1 MAKKKKYKKPLIIK
15 LKEDMGRIVSEIM
28 MIKNHVRDALQPQM
42 QSFMAIF
49 EKYLEYKNET
59 EDFLQFM
66 ERKTENLKKSKEV
79 TYKAPKKRPQKQTKR
94 SGTPKT
100 GSKSS

>member
-15 LKEDMGRIVSEIM
+15 LKEDMGHVVSEIM
-28 MIKNHVRDALQPQM
+28 MIKNHIRDALQPQM

-66 ERKTENLKKSKEV
+66 ERETENVEKSKEV
-79 TYKAPKKRPQKQTKR
+79 TYEKPKKRPQKQAKR

-100 GSKSS
+100 SSKTG

>member
-28 MIKNHVRDALQPQM
+28 MIKNHIRDALQPQM

-59 EDFLQFM
+59 EEFLQFM
-66 ERKTENLKKSKEV
+66 EREASNAEKNKEV
-79 TYKAPKKRPQKQTKR
+79 SYEKPKEGPKKQAKR
-94 SGTPKT
+94 SGATKT
-100 GSKSS
+100 SSKSS